1 MCHHYCMQDQKTE
14 SAEKKMEE
22 GREENKMLKLL
33 DILQQ
38 DRPEDATNA
47 KGVTSHEESEESEL
61 VSLSLGISFKGK
73 TKGERKHCKREYE
86 GMDKGLT
93 LGLDINLDPVD
104 HAEAANISSTASSF
118 GEGGKEEESSEMWPP
133 SKVLKA
139 LKNVDKIEASQ
150 NDQPKKTRVS
160 IRARCD
166 TQTVSNML
174 IMCRR
179 LICLFLKV

>member
-1 MCHHYCMQDQKTE
+1 MQVQKLE
-14 SAEKKMEE
+14 SAKKVLEE
-22 GREENKMLKLL
+22 AREENKMLKFL

-38 DRPEDATNA
+38 GNSANA

-61 VSLSLGISFKGK
+61 VSLSLGISLKGK
-73 TKGERKHCKREYE
+73 TKGERKHCKREDE
-86 GMDKGLT
+86 GMDKGLR

-104 HAEAANISSTASSF
+104 HAEAANVSSTVSSS
-118 GEGGKEEESSEMWPP
+118 GEGGKEEEPSEMWPP

-139 LKNVDKIEASQ
+139 MKNVDKTEASQ

-166 TQTVSNML
+166 TQTVSKCSVQKLVVLEN
-174 IMCRR
+174 IA
-179 LICLFLKV
+179 